1 MSVKMNHILPPEILL
16 KIFHYL
22 TNLDM
27 QVVVLVC
34 RKWRELGE
42 TPSLWTWDKWV
53 TIRSHNM
60 YILESRMLLGKRLWI
75 RGDWTPVE
83 VEDLSQILVR
93 LNNLCC
99 LDMCGINLSQVNPD
113 VLGMIINK
121 LENVN
126 INKCQLTSQQCE
138 TMFNI
143 MVLATKLRMLVIGH
157 NNLSTVDPGTLATAT
172 NRLDY
177 VTIDHTVLTQQQVL
191 CLLRQ
196 AATKTRLNTLVLR
209 RAVVQGVGQQLIQ
222 EARQSIGS
230 LYIW

>member
-1 MSVKMNHILPPEILL
+1 
-16 KIFHYL
+16 
-22 TNLDM
+22 
-27 QVVVLVC
+27 
-34 RKWRELGE
+34 
-42 TPSLWTWDKWV
+42 
-53 TIRSHNM
+53 
-60 YILESRMLLGKRLWI
+60 
-75 RGDWTPVE
+75 
-83 VEDLSQILVR
+83 
-93 LNNLCC
+93 
-99 LDMCGINLSQVNPD
+99 
-113 VLGMIINK
+113 
-121 LENVN
+121 
-126 INKCQLTSQQCE
+126 
-138 TMFNI
+138 
-143 MVLATKLRMLVIGH
+143 MVLATKLRIPVIGH